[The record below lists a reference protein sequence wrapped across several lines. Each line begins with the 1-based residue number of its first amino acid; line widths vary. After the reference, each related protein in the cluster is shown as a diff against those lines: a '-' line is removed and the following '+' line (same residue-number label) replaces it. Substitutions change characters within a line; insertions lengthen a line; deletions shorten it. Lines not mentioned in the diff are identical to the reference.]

1 MNPDP
6 PQMLAALNHVLR
18 RRILRVFDADDERL
32 ESPSNFA
39 RRLELPVGKVNYHV
53 TVLAKV
59 GALELAETR
68 AGRGAEHFY
77 RLALDTTADWVY
89 AALEAS
95 RESDGDGRRG

>member
-18 RRILRVFDADDERL
+18 RRILRIFDDDSERL
-32 ESPSNFA
+32 QSPSGFA
-39 RRLELPVGKVNYHV
+39 RKLELPVGKVNYHV
-53 TVLAKV
+53 TVLAKA

-68 AGRGAEHFY
+68 SGRGTEHFY
-77 RLALDTTADWVY
+77 RLALDGTADWVY

-95 RESDGDGRRG
+95 RESDGDGAR